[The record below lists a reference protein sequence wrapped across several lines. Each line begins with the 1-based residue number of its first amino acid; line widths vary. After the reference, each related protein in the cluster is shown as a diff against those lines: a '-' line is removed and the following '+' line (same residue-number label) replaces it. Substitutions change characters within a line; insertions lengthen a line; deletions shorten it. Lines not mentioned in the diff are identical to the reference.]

1 MPTTSPLV
9 RGRAVLCW
17 LQDHPSE
24 AAVWSGDGGD
34 PVCLGRGYS
43 EGESA
48 RLFLLP
54 KSQRQ
59 RRQLKAG
66 VGTGWPAGTAS
77 PALSSLPAPCSA
89 CSLEELSHSPL
100 CLPCCHCHHQHHSPG
115 RPTLTACCGFKQQ
128 PFPDHTPISEHSPE
142 APGEL
147 GQPKGHLNPLPGV
160 VKSKEG
166 LLKVRRGAGQGD
178 RQVQPQGSVDGPW
191 SASTLCSRFQQIHT
205 HQGPAIGFSRILN

>member
-1 MPTTSPLV
+1 MEW
-9 RGRAVLCW
+9 RW
-17 LQDHPSE
+17 
-24 AAVWSGDGGD
+24 GG
-34 PVCLGRGYS
+34 PCLFGKRIQR
-43 EGESA
+43 GESA

-166 LLKVRRGAGQGD
+166 AAQGEVGSWPRGPTGSATGQRG
-178 RQVQPQGSVDGPW
+178 RPAVSVN
-191 SASTLCSRFQQIHT
+191 TLFPFPANTHT
-205 HQGPAIGFSRILN
+205 PRTCYWL